1 MLYAETLAVCHNP
14 VVLGSASNS
23 STNNILS
30 TPFLRRFLSFKL
42 SWPTDPKAANLTLN
56 VWSLAWSRGAVMAKV
71 AAGVMLVVV
80 DTVRE
85 LAVGVT
91 AIHSGGGQG
100 ASRNWLSSLSTRW

>member
-1 MLYAETLAVCHNP
+1 
-14 VVLGSASNS
+14 
-23 STNNILS
+23 
-30 TPFLRRFLSFKL
+30 
-42 SWPTDPKAANLTLN
+42 
-56 VWSLAWSRGAVMAKV
+56 MAKV